1 MGYKRNQN
9 KACIFSKQKENK
21 VVYIALYV
29 DDFFVFYN
37 DLQAAEEL
45 KAQLAKYFMVKD
57 LGLISYIL
65 GIKIVQDKENK
76 VIKLNQ
82 SHYIMSVLSKFGMSN
97 ANLVGTPLQP
107 NVKFNEDEAC
117 IDNVPYQQLIGS
129 LMYLCVSTR
138 RDIAYAVSFLSQ
150 FNTKYTNEHWSAAKR
165 VLRYLKGTIDMCLTF
180 KGTDLIFEGY
190 VRTTQ
195 LRKSF
200 TGFVFKMCNAA
211 VSWGCRK

>member
-1 MGYKRNQN
+1 
-9 KACIFSKQKENK
+9 
-21 VVYIALYV
+21 
-29 DDFFVFYN
+29 
-37 DLQAAEEL
+37 
-45 KAQLAKYFMVKD
+45 
-57 LGLISYIL
+57 
-65 GIKIVQDKENK
+65 
-76 VIKLNQ
+76 
-82 SHYIMSVLSKFGMSN
+82 MSVLSKFGMSN

-190 VRTTQ
+190 VRTTR
-195 LRKSF
+195 LI
-200 TGFVFKMCNAA
+200 
-211 VSWGCRK
+211 